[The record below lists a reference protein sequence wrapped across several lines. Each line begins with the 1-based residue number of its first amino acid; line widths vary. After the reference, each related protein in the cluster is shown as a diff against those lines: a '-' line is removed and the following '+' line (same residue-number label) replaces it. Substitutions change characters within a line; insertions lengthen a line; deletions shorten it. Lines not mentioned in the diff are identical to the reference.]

1 MSQFEPQ
8 PAGLSPNGKFGS
20 MYGGMYKF
28 LSNLYDRRK
37 LSEIQHTRT
46 KTFSNFT
53 GMGGLPYGGQIL
65 GMGAEKS
72 NTKYGECLSVMFY
85 HSTVA

>member
-1 MSQFEPQ
+1 MS
-8 PAGLSPNGKFGS
+8 LSLLALAQMGS
-20 MYGGMYKF
+20 LAACMVVCITLF